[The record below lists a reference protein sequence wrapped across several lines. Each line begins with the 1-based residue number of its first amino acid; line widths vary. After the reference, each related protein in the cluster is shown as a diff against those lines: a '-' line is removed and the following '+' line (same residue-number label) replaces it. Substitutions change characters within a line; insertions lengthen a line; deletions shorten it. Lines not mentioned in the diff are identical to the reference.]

1 MRDIIIST
9 TTKNERKGVAEKNG
23 YSQHTLESIV
33 RGQRNINSKNESLV
47 LDVIRL
53 SVEKAKMM
61 ETSLL
66 DYASMYEI
74 T

>member
-9 TTKNERKGVAEKNG
+9 TTKSERKVVAEKNG

-33 RGQRNINSKNESLV
+33 RGQRNINSKNEGLV

-66 DYASMYEI
+66 DYASMYKI
-74 T
+74 I